1 MGRRLR
7 RVLGFLFDVKPNYSK
22 EGEKFAAHR
31 RLSLIVTGFV
41 STSLRT
47 LTPTRPTYVLQSFSK
62 A

>member
-1 MGRRLR
+1 MGMRLR
-7 RVLGFLFDVKPNYSK
+7 RVLGFLLDVKPNYSK
-22 EGEKFAAHR
+22 EGQKFAAHR
-31 RLSLIVTGFV
+31 RHPLIVTGFV